1 MYDSSKFDL
10 YIASFYY
17 TLTTLTTVGYG
28 DITPMNTNEVI
39 VSSFFMFI
47 GVLFYSYIIGLITT
61 IMTQLDKRNS
71 KLH

>member
-28 DITPMNTNEVI
+28 DITPIITNEVI

-47 GVLFYSYIIGLITT
+47 GVLFYSCIIGLITT